1 MTLTFPLLCFPFLL
15 DFLRISLWDS
25 HKYFARHFR
34 ILAGE
39 GAGAGTALWGCYDDD
54 MDFFFT
60 LYAAAIRSQCPVFCL
75 PDPGET
81 RTRWRCSWLHRRI
94 LCPFQPFLLLLLLQH
109 VCNALCG
116 FDFHCE
122 SENENENANG
132 CCTSVRSTAIRFYH
146 QWNLLYLRSCAS
158 LFSLPQVVSYSTRS
172 PSPSLSL
179 YRCLSPA
186 LGSCNSCASLALCWT
201 FSQVSRDPGQGICLL
216 STVPQDFLSDHWAV
230 VAGHVREP
238 HPKMRRNLHSLSCD
252 LRGISCCFWLDLANQ
267 K

>member
-94 LCPFQPFLLLLLLQH
+94 PCPFQPFLILLLQH

-146 QWNLLYLRSCAS
+146 QGNLLYLWSCAS
-158 LFSLPQVVSYSTRS
+158 LFSLPQVVSYSIRS
-172 PSPSLSL
+172 PSPSLSIAVSRL
-179 YRCLSPA
+179 LWVHAILAHLLRFVERSHRCLEIPA
-186 LGSCNSCASLALCWT
+186 KGFVCCPLCRRISFQT
-201 FSQVSRDPGQGICLL
+201 TGQ
-216 STVPQDFLSDHWAV
+216 
-230 VAGHVREP
+230 
-238 HPKMRRNLHSLSCD
+238 
-252 LRGISCCFWLDLANQ
+252 
-267 K
+267 